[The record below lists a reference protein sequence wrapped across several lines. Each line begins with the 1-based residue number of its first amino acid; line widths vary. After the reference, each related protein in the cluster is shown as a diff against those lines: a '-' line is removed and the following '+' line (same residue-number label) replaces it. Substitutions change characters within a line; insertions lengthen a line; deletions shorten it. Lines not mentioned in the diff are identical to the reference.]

1 MASVDAF
8 APDAEVRVLDDC
20 TSDGTYE
27 LLRQWVAAHPGARL
41 DRNPR
46 PRGYSGLAVSYFSLL
61 AALAAEPTIP
71 ELVIRIDPDLCFI
84 APGLVEIV
92 RRRMTALGPGIV
104 GAYRISANGRPRSFV
119 RQRRN
124 LLLDLLPLGLHKD
137 RRSVRVGRPYWGA
150 YLARARRH
158 GYTMGEHVLGAF
170 SAVHGD
176 TVRALR
182 DAKFLTGIPEHYR
195 ALTVEEDVLLG
206 LGTRA
211 VGHQLIDI
219 NADPAHP
226 DTWIQFRPPV
236 PLDADQLLQR
246 GVRVVHPL
254 KATPQGDAL
263 RAVFRGRR

>member
-1 MASVDAF
+1 
-8 APDAEVRVLDDC
+8 
-20 TSDGTYE
+20 
-27 LLRQWVAAHPGARL
+27 
-41 DRNPR
+41 
-46 PRGYSGLAVSYFSLL
+46 
-61 AALAAEPTIP
+61 
-71 ELVIRIDPDLCFI
+71 LVIRIDPDLCFV
-84 APGLVEIV
+84 APGLVEVV

-104 GAYRISANGRPRSFV
+104 GAYRIGANGLPRSFV

-124 LLLDLLPLGLHKD
+124 LRLDLLPLGLHKD
-137 RRSVRVGRPYWGA
+137 RRSIRVGRPYWRA
-150 YLARARRH
+150 YLAPARRH
-158 GYTMGEHVLGAF
+158 GYAMGEHVLGAF
-170 SAVHGD
+170 SAMHGD
-176 TVRALR
+176 TARALR

-226 DTWIQFRPPV
+226 DAWIQFRPPV

-254 KATPQGDAL
+254 KASPQGDAL
-263 RAVFRGRR
+263 RAVFRSRR